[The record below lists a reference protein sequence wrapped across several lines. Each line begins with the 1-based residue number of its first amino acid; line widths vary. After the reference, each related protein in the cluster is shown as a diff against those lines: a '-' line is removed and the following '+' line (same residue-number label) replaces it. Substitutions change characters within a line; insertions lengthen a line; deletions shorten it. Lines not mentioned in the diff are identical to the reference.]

1 MTYEQWEAK
10 LKEHLADASEEEINE
25 AVGYYKEIY
34 SDKKDA
40 GLSDEEILREFGT
53 PEDCAG
59 RISVYD
65 EPENNAKEAE
75 LPTEKEF
82 GLKDFMTKFKVPF
95 TTSVVGA
102 VFFAIFITIPLFAV
116 LLGGISAF
124 AAVALGGAGLALFGV
139 GGIVLSVIQIFISGG
154 FAKEVFAMFGMGV
167 ASIGAG
173 ILLTISFFFITKYS
187 VIFSY
192 KLFKSMYIKEGKKD
206 EDN

>member
-10 LKEHLADASEEEINE
+10 LKELLADASEEEINE

-75 LPTEKEF
+75 MPKEKEF

-102 VFFAIFITIPLFAV
+102 VFFAI
-116 LLGGISAF
+116 
-124 AAVALGGAGLALFGV
+124 
-139 GGIVLSVIQIFISGG
+139 
-154 FAKEVFAMFGMGV
+154 
-167 ASIGAG
+167 
-173 ILLTISFFFITKYS
+173 
-187 VIFSY
+187 
-192 KLFKSMYIKEGKKD
+192 
-206 EDN
+206 

>member
-10 LKEHLADASEEEINE
+10 LKELLADASEEEINE

-124 AAVALGGAGLALFGV
+124 AAVALGGAGLAVGGV
-139 GGIVLSVIQIFISGG
+139 GMIVLSFVQLFMGSGVSQF
-154 FAKEVFAMFGMGV
+154 FAIIGMGG
-167 ASIGAG
+167 ASAGAG
-173 ILLTISFFFITKYS
+173 VLCAISFFFITKYT
-187 VIFSY
+187 VLFSY
-192 KLFKSMYIKEGKKD
+192 KLFKSMYIKEVNENEG
-206 EDN
+206 N